1 MCPHFLASLDEQ
13 DEHLCRKIFYGKS
26 KKALLVQVILKT
38 DPLIIRLLEIFL
50 NVKISLDGYD

>member
-1 MCPHFLASLDEQ
+1 MS
-13 DEHLCRKIFYGKS
+13 IFYGKS